1 MKNIYEDTLQFRGT
15 WRDYQDRVLSNADKY
30 LADGKVHIVAA
41 PGSGKTTLGIE
52 LIRRLGAP
60 CLILSPGITIRQQWL
75 ERIVEGFLLPGRDP
89 EELLS
94 NDLKNMKTITAIT
107 YQALYSAMKRYQGR
121 LADSE
126 GELTEDNEQEAGDK
140 KTEATDGEHTE
151 GESEDV
157 DFRDFDI
164 LEAVRAAGIRTIC
177 LDEAHH
183 LRSEWWKA
191 LEKFMKELKGVTVI
205 ALTATPPYDSTPGQ
219 WKRYIDLCGPI
230 DEEIFTPE
238 LVKEGSLCP
247 HEDYIFFNWPA
258 REELRQI
265 EDYQKK
271 EEAVRN
277 RLLTGSRFTDM
288 IATHR
293 GLRSPEEYS
302 ERFLDNP
309 KYFSALL
316 IFCQTQQI
324 PFPAYLREL
333 IGAEGRLP
341 RLDSSW
347 LEVLLQGFL
356 YDATDSYEVTQSDR
370 EELLRELKEAG
381 CIYRKKVSL
390 THRDAMQRLLAKSQG
405 KMESI
410 GRIVDAEYS
419 SLGEELRLLV
429 LCDYIKKDKL
439 SLAGT
444 DQVMAAEI
452 GAVPIFEHLRRQGRE
467 GVRLGCLSGSVIL
480 VPMDT
485 REKLEELLG
494 QKGCQGT
501 LSPVRETGYGQLKV
515 KGKNTHIVAVVTEL
529 FRQGEI
535 NVLVGTKS
543 LLGEGWDAPCI
554 NSLVLATYVGS
565 FMLSNQMRGR
575 TIRTDRD
582 HPEKTGNIWHL
593 ACIFPEKSG
602 KTKHADF
609 SGDYET
615 LVRRFHAFLGVSWKD
630 DVIESGVER
639 LAIPEFDTKEKMEK
653 VNEMMLERASDREG
667 MRSRWQRS
675 LREIRGGMEVQ
686 QVEDIPAEEAK
697 TGFLFVNAV
706 WMEILSL
713 LIAVLMGLGR
723 VFTQAAYGAR
733 SVPAAALGLAMLAAC
748 VLVARYGVRLVRLST
763 PERRMTR
770 ISQAVADALAEI
782 GELEDPQHCRAQV
795 ESADGLVI
803 GTWLKGGTMRDK
815 TTFAAC
821 MEEIWGVIDNP
832 RYLLTREKRSGR
844 SEEFYSVPEIFGN
857 KKERAL
863 VFEKHMRKVLGRYQ
877 VAYTRTPEGRRLL
890 LRART
895 KSFVNKNQSFLQGRK
910 VAKGKYE

>member
-356 YDATDSYEVTQSDR
+356 YDDADSYEVTQSDR

-615 LVRRFHAFLGVSWKD
+615 LVRKFHAFLGVSWKD

>member
-191 LEKFMKELKGVTVI
+191 LEKCMKELKGVTVI

-356 YDATDSYEVTQSDR
+356 YDDADSYEVTQSDR

-615 LVRRFHAFLGVSWKD
+615 LVRKFHAFLGVSWKD

>member
-356 YDATDSYEVTQSDR
+356 YDDADSYEVTQSDR

-770 ISQAVADALAEI
+770 ISQAVADSLAEI

>member
-356 YDATDSYEVTQSDR
+356 YDDADSYEVTQSDR

-575 TIRTDRD
+575 TIRTNRD

>member
-247 HEDYIFFNWPA
+247 HEDYIFFNWPT

-356 YDATDSYEVTQSDR
+356 YDDADSYEVTQSDR

-410 GRIVDAEYS
+410 GRIVDAEYG

-639 LAIPEFDTKEKMEK
+639 LAIPDFDTKEKMEK

>member
-356 YDATDSYEVTQSDR
+356 YDDADSYEVTQSDR

-439 SLAGT
+439 SLVGT

>member
-356 YDATDSYEVTQSDR
+356 YDDTDSYEVTQSDR

-494 QKGCQGT
+494 QRGCQGT
-501 LSPVRETGYGQLKV
+501 LPPVRETGYGQLKV

>member
-30 LADGKVHIVAA
+30 LADGKMHIVAA

-356 YDATDSYEVTQSDR
+356 YDDADSYEVTQSDR

>member
-219 WKRYIDLCGPI
+219 WKRYIDLCGSI

-356 YDATDSYEVTQSDR
+356 YDDADSYEVTQSDR

-439 SLAGT
+439 SLVGT

>member
-15 WRDYQDRVLSNADKY
+15 WRNYQDRVLSNADKY

-157 DFRDFDI
+157 DFREFDI

-265 EDYQKK
+265 ENYQKK

-293 GLRSPEEYS
+293 GLRSPEEYN

-316 IFCQTQQI
+316 IFCQAQQI

-356 YDATDSYEVTQSDR
+356 YDDADSYEVTQSDR
-370 EELLRELKEAG
+370 EELLRKLKEAG

-410 GRIVDAEYS
+410 GRIVDAEYG

-439 SLAGT
+439 SLVGT

>member
-356 YDATDSYEVTQSDR
+356 YDDTDSYEVTQSDR

-795 ESADGLVI
+795 ESADGLVN

>member
-1 MKNIYEDTLQFRGT
+1 M
-15 WRDYQDRVLSNADKY
+15 
-30 LADGKVHIVAA
+30 
-41 PGSGKTTLGIE
+41 
-52 LIRRLGAP
+52 
-60 CLILSPGITIRQQWL
+60 
-75 ERIVEGFLLPGRDP
+75 
-89 EELLS
+89 
-94 NDLKNMKTITAIT
+94 
-107 YQALYSAMKRYQGR
+107 
-121 LADSE
+121 
-126 GELTEDNEQEAGDK
+126 
-140 KTEATDGEHTE
+140 
-151 GESEDV
+151 
-157 DFRDFDI
+157 
-164 LEAVRAAGIRTIC
+164 
-177 LDEAHH
+177 
-183 LRSEWWKA
+183 
-191 LEKFMKELKGVTVI
+191 
-205 ALTATPPYDSTPGQ
+205 
-219 WKRYIDLCGPI
+219 
-230 DEEIFTPE
+230 
-238 LVKEGSLCP
+238 
-247 HEDYIFFNWPA
+247 
-258 REELRQI
+258 
-265 EDYQKK
+265 
-271 EEAVRN
+271 
-277 RLLTGSRFTDM
+277 
-288 IATHR
+288 
-293 GLRSPEEYS
+293 
-302 ERFLDNP
+302 
-309 KYFSALL
+309 
-316 IFCQTQQI
+316 
-324 PFPAYLREL
+324 
-333 IGAEGRLP
+333 
-341 RLDSSW
+341 
-347 LEVLLQGFL
+347 
-356 YDATDSYEVTQSDR
+356 
-370 EELLRELKEAG
+370 
-381 CIYRKKVSL
+381 
-390 THRDAMQRLLAKSQG
+390 
-405 KMESI
+405 
-410 GRIVDAEYS
+410 
-419 SLGEELRLLV
+419 
-429 LCDYIKKDKL
+429 
-439 SLAGT
+439 
-444 DQVMAAEI
+444 
-452 GAVPIFEHLRRQGRE
+452 
-467 GVRLGCLSGSVIL
+467 IL

-832 RYLLTREKRSGR
+832 SYLLTREKRSGR

>member
-94 NDLKNMKTITAIT
+94 NDLKNMKAITAIT

-356 YDATDSYEVTQSDR
+356 YDDADSYEVTQSDR

>member
-75 ERIVEGFLLPGRDP
+75 ERIVEGFLLPDRDP

-356 YDATDSYEVTQSDR
+356 YDDTDSYEVTQSDR

>member
-107 YQALYSAMKRYQGR
+107 YQALYSVMKRYQGR

-356 YDATDSYEVTQSDR
+356 YDDADSYEVTQSDR

>member
-15 WRDYQDRVLSNADKY
+15 WRNYQDRVLSNADKY

-157 DFRDFDI
+157 DFREFDI

-265 EDYQKK
+265 ENYQKK

-316 IFCQTQQI
+316 IFCQAQQI

-356 YDATDSYEVTQSDR
+356 YDDADSYEVTQSDR
-370 EELLRELKEAG
+370 EELLRKLKEAG

-410 GRIVDAEYS
+410 GRIVDAEYG

-439 SLAGT
+439 SLVGT

>member
-151 GESEDV
+151 GETEDV

-356 YDATDSYEVTQSDR
+356 YDDADSYEVTQSDR

>member
-356 YDATDSYEVTQSDR
+356 YDDTDSYEVTQSDR

-410 GRIVDAEYS
+410 GRIVDAEYG

>member
-356 YDATDSYEVTQSDR
+356 YDDADSYEVTQSDR

-575 TIRTDRD
+575 TIRTDRN

>member
-219 WKRYIDLCGPI
+219 WKRYIDLSGPI

-356 YDATDSYEVTQSDR
+356 YDDADSYEVTQSDR

>member
-1 MKNIYEDTLQFRGT
+1 M
-15 WRDYQDRVLSNADKY
+15 
-30 LADGKVHIVAA
+30 HIVAA

-356 YDATDSYEVTQSDR
+356 YDDADSYEVTQSDR

-390 THRDAMQRLLAKSQG
+390 THRDTMQRLLAKSQG

-439 SLAGT
+439 SLVGT

-485 REKLEELLG
+485 GEKLEELLG

-515 KGKNTHIVAVVTEL
+515 KGKNTHVVAVVTEL

-713 LIAVLMGLGR
+713 VIAVLMGLGR
-723 VFTQAAYGAR
+723 AFTQAAYGAR

>member
-356 YDATDSYEVTQSDR
+356 YDDADSYEVTQSDR

-565 FMLSNQMRGR
+565 FMLSNQVRGR